1 MRELTKEQ
9 AAKRL
14 QMPNGSEKLF
24 EDAEAAFPAAWALFA
39 EDGHSAACAFLCRC
53 AKRKNF
59 RERIAE
65 LLGEDRQALKAA
77 LASEQ
82 PKLRKN
88 AARLAGALENSADA
102 PMLIE
107 ALRKE
112 TQRFVRP
119 SLLLALGAVGGDE
132 AKAALA
138 AYTVAPAAD
147 AGEERHVREEEEAL
161 AAAKKSFL
169 QLEKHTFKGL
179 DRAYE
184 IDLITPDQLTGSL
197 HGELS
202 AIGVEPLSG
211 EADRLRVRVQDVNAL
226 FACRSF
232 FELLFPIAEK
242 TSPVPAMIARHAAA
256 FMQAFLPAVHEGEGP
271 FGYRIEVRGEA
282 PDRAAIA
289 KAVAAKLDGDLLV
302 NAPGNYEAELRIV
315 LRRNGSADLFLKL
328 YTLADDRFS
337 YRVGALPASMHPAT
351 AAAVLR
357 YAKEHLKA
365 GARVLDPCCGSGT
378 FLIERGKLT
387 ETASLTGVDIAHK
400 AIDIAR
406 KNAAAAKADAK
417 FICNDCL
424 RFEANR
430 KYDEL
435 IANLPFGNRVG
446 SHKEN
451 ERLYAAM
458 LDKLPYW
465 LNPGGI
471 AILYTMEFTLLKKLV
486 RERKNLKLITETRTE
501 AGGLLPGVFLIRV
514 GK

>member
-1 MRELTKEQ
+1 MREYTKEQ

-14 QMPNGSEKLF
+14 AMPNGSEKLF
-24 EDAEAAFPAAWALFA
+24 EEAEAAFGAAWALFE

-65 LLGEDRQALKAA
+65 LLGEERQALNAA
-77 LASEQ
+77 LASEN

-88 AARLAGALENSADA
+88 AARLAGALGAQQDA
-102 PMLIE
+102 PALIE
-107 ALRKE
+107 ALGKE
-112 TQRFVRP
+112 QQRFVRP
-119 SLLLALGAVGGDE
+119 SLLLALGAVGGE
-132 AKAALA
+132 AARAALE
-138 AYTVAPAAD
+138 AYTVVPAAD
-147 AGEERHVREEEEAL
+147 AAEERHVREEEEAL
-161 AAAKKSFL
+161 AAARKSFL
-169 QLEKHTFKGL
+169 TLDKHTFRGL
-179 DRAYE
+179 DAAYD

-197 HGELS
+197 LYELS
-202 AIGVEPLSG
+202 ALGIAPVS
-211 EADRLRVRVQDVNAL
+211 ADADRVRVRAQDTAAL
-226 FACRSF
+226 LSCRSF

-242 TSPVPAMIARHAAA
+242 MSPVPAMIARHAAA
-256 FMQAFLPAVHEGEGP
+256 FMLKFLPAVHAGKGP

-282 PDRAAIA
+282 ADRALIA
-289 KAVAAKLDGDLLV
+289 KAVAAKLDGDILV

-357 YAKEHLKA
+357 YAREHLKS

-406 KNAAAAKADAK
+406 KNAREAKADAK

-424 RFEANR
+424 RFEADR
-430 KYDEL
+430 KYDEV

-446 SHKEN
+446 SHKDN

-458 LDKLPYW
+458 LDKLPHW
-465 LNPGGI
+465 LNEGGI